1 MGWMCSYR
9 ILEDACG
16 TFSSGNE
23 KYEKEWQNMKKMCI
37 IVKKC
42 GKVCIYN
49 IFGTLLT
56 KIHIYA
62 VVSSIITARWR
73 GLF

>member
-23 KYEKEWQNMKKMCI
+23 KYEKEWQNMKKCA
-37 IVKKC
+37 
-42 GKVCIYN
+42 
-49 IFGTLLT
+49 LL
-56 KIHIYA
+56 
-62 VVSSIITARWR
+62 
-73 GLF
+73 